1 MQKRN
6 YNTKQEGN
14 TECDPFWNME
24 DIKNVVNW
32 FENNNDWD
40 EYLITLF
47 ELLLGRRIS
56 DTTSMK
62 WCDIYHKNGSHKREI
77 TTVKEQKT
85 GKTITLALSSMVFE
99 AAEKYAEHMS
109 INPIEHYYEDI
120 FDHKSKRDWYN
131 VDEVYFKN
139 GTCEFPVEYN
149 INTIYDWID
158 FFNKDWDKKRI
169 NTVLKNYEEQKAG
182 KKKSKK
188 FGVYDKLFDYIHYVV
203 DYRDMKKW
211 HTDNYRKKLKRA
223 VEACNIKYPVSTHTM
238 RKSFA
243 YWIYTMHMFDPNC
256 VYSLQKM
263 FGHDSA
269 LQTLDYMG
277 VAKIRNRQYIEDHGE
292 FIRNVLAGKGDEI
305 VKNMPVVS
313 LKSDDL
319 GSIFMMLLQE
329 EGDPL
334 EKYNKA
340 INMANEMRV
349 V

>member
-1 MQKRN
+1 MPERN
-6 YNTKQEGN
+6 YNTKQKGK
-14 TECDPFWNME
+14 TECDPFWKME

-32 FENNNDWD
+32 FEDNNEWD
-40 EYLITLF
+40 GYLITLF

-62 WCDIYHKNGSHKREI
+62 WSDLYYRDGAHKLEI
-77 TTVKEQKT
+77 DTVQEQKT

-99 AAEKYAEHMS
+99 AAENYAKHMG
-109 INPIEHYYEDI
+109 IDPIEHYNEDI
-120 FDHKSKRDWYN
+120 FDHPSKREWNKIDQKW
-131 VDEVYFKN
+131 FPN
-139 GTCEFPVEYN
+139 GECKLYMLSDMR
-149 INTIYDWID
+149 TIYDWVK
-158 FFNKDWDKKRI
+158 FFNKDWTQERI
-169 NTVLKNYEEQKAG
+169 DSVVEDFEKQR

-188 FGVYDKLFDYIHYVV
+188 FGSYDDLFSYIHYVV

-211 HTDNYRKKLKRA
+211 HTDNYRKKLKKA
-223 VEACNIKYPVSTHTM
+223 VTACEIKYKVSTHTM

-263 FGHDSA
+263 FGHESV
-269 LQTLDYMG
+269 LQTMDYMG
-277 VAKIRNRQYIEDHGE
+277 VTKMRNRKYLEDHGD

-305 VKNMPVVS
+305 VKNMPVIS

-319 GSIFMMLLQE
+319 GNIFMMLLQE
-329 EGDPL
+329 DGDPL